1 YYLLEIFPDSDI
13 AKKIN
18 VKRTKTIAIIKNVI
32 GGSQKFVVSEKLKK
46 LVFYDESSEMIE
58 SVFWQLHN
66 VCDTNNPT
74 SASAEHLFNGLMST
88 LTEYEIPLTNIIGFG
103 SDDGPT

>member
-1 YYLLEIFPDSDI
+1 MQGNQIFFYTVLFNFM
-13 AKKIN
+13 KEFL
-18 VKRTKTIAIIKNVI
+18 IIIIIFK
-32 GGSQKFVVSEKLKK
+32 SR
-46 LVFYDESSEMIE
+46 FYDESSEMIE

-66 VCDTNNPT
+66 VYDTNNPT

-88 LTEYEIPLTNIIGFG
+88 LTEYEIPLTDIIGFG